1 MCASGDNG
9 QNVDG
14 KIANATT
21 GIRSDKA
28 NVLVTGIV
36 NISNVSKRI
45 MKKKQRC
52 VKRAIN
58 AQRKPRRI
66 NGILK
71 HYYSV
76 IVQIRYHMLTI
87 VAGYIVISGYFKLI
101 LLCCSRKLV
110 VYLPQM
116 KYDLQVVT

>member
-14 KIANATT
+14 KIVNATM

-58 AQRKPRRI
+58 VQRKLRLTD
-66 NGILK
+66 GILK
-71 HYYSV
+71 HYYV
-76 IVQIRYHMLTI
+76 IVLIRYYMFTI
-87 VAGYIVISGYFKLI
+87 AGYIVISGHFKLI
-101 LLCCSRKLV
+101 LLYCSRKLV
-110 VYLPQM
+110 VYLPYM
-116 KYDLQVVT
+116 SYDLQVVL